1 MNKAHNQEHG
11 QRRYWVWVADQ
22 RSYLDEDGN
31 ERADLDPR
39 NGLANEGWWTC
50 HKDTKKGDLILL
62 YRSRL
67 KKDIGYLI
75 QAGSDAYSIADDN
88 IASSWGWDYGCND
101 NFLHKFASPLTLD
114 SLRENPYLQD
124 WGALR
129 GNFQKRVYEIPDQH
143 WKRLSILL
151 AEQNR
156 GYKSFLSN
164 IEKGRV
170 SSSILLE
177 EELEEALVNDLSRL
191 RPFGFDL
198 ELCSLKK
205 DGFLGRQYVC
215 TGHGGRIDLLCYD
228 RKKKLYV
235 VIELKN
241 VRATQNTFGQI
252 CTYLGWV
259 KENISNAKNVIGLVI
274 SRGADVR
281 FQSSLKITPDRV
293 FQIDL
298 EELGFK

>member
-1 MNKAHNQEHG
+1 
-11 QRRYWVWVADQ
+11 VWVADQ
-22 RSYLDEDGN
+22 RSYLDEEGN

-39 NGLANEGWWTC
+39 NELANEGWWTC

-62 YRSRL
+62 YRSRM

-75 QAGSDAYSIADDN
+75 QAGSDAYSITDDN

-101 NFLHKFASPLTLD
+101 NFLYKFNSPLALD

-129 GNFQKRVYEIPDQH
+129 GNFQKRVYEIPEQH

-156 GYKSFLSN
+156 GYKSFLST

-170 SSSILLE
+170 SSAILLE

-205 DGFLGRQYVC
+205 DGFSGRQYVC
-215 TGHGGRIDLLCYD
+215 IGHGGRIDLLCFD
-228 RKKKLYV
+228 RKKKQYV

-259 KENISNAKNVIGLVI
+259 KENISDAKNVIGLVI
-274 SRGADVR
+274 SRGIDVR
-281 FQSSLKITPDRV
+281 FQSSLKITDKV